1 MGMEFYAAGWFA
13 VILWFLIFHWKDLKD
28 PEADY
33 TYMPACIYFHGY
45 SSYQTYML

>member
-45 SSYQTYML
+45 SSY